1 MAEISVKDNDHDF
14 APLHETMQRYV
25 DQEILAGVSA
35 AVLVGQDLVDVHCTG
50 MADREAGQALRY
62 DHIFR
67 AFSNTKLMVSCVV
80 LLLLEEGHFR
90 LDDPIEEFIPQLGER
105 QVLRPSATEIS
116 DTEPANGPITIRHL
130 LSHSSGLSNGFLDPS
145 SLITQTYMSHQ
156 VNGRDTTLAEMMD
169 ILAELPLVFH
179 PGTSW
184 EYSVAT
190 DVLGRLVEILDG
202 QPLDRALKA
211 RIFDP
216 VGMLDTGFVVPPA
229 DRDRLTAFYVGANLM
244 EPMKPGLTRAEVEL
258 LNINPLVSTPRLSAA
273 GGLVTTLPDMV
284 SMIQALLPGD
294 GMLLRQETMALIK
307 APQVEKGI
315 CLRFPVRGDVPGKAY
330 SAAGSVTLKPSSID
344 PPKSMGEVQWG
355 GLGGTHWWILPHY
368 NIAAVVMAHRVM
380 SFWHPF
386 SFELKRLTYEALL
399 S

>member
-1 MAEISVKDNDHDF
+1 MAEICVKDNGYDF

-25 DQEILAGVSA
+25 DQEILAGVSS

-80 LLLLEEGHFR
+80 LLLFEEGHFR

-105 QVLRPSATEIS
+105 LVLRPSATEIS
-116 DTEPANGPITIRHL
+116 DTEPANGSITIRHL

-145 SLITQTYMSHQ
+145 SLITQSYMSRQ
-156 VNGRDTTLAEMMD
+156 VNGRDTSLAEMMD

-179 PGTSW
+179 PGSSW

-190 DVLGRLVEILDG
+190 DVLGRLIEILDG
-202 QPLDRALKA
+202 QPLNRVLKA

-216 VGMLDTGFVVPPA
+216 VGMLDTGFVVPSV
-229 DRDRLTAFYVGANLM
+229 DRDRLTTFYVGANLM

-258 LNINPLVSTPRLSAA
+258 
-273 GGLVTTLPDMV
+273 
-284 SMIQALLPGD
+284 
-294 GMLLRQETMALIK
+294 
-307 APQVEKGI
+307 
-315 CLRFPVRGDVPGKAY
+315 
-330 SAAGSVTLKPSSID
+330 
-344 PPKSMGEVQWG
+344 
-355 GLGGTHWWILPHY
+355 
-368 NIAAVVMAHRVM
+368 
-380 SFWHPF
+380 
-386 SFELKRLTYEALL
+386 
-399 S
+399 